1 MLLLFFAKWLNFCL
15 LDPAAVVL
23 TAEVLCT
30 VLSHYAWGKFNSS
43 LQHAGYKIGAGV
55 VWGVVLL
62 LGVHGGSTPLNWINP
77 CRNSSNYGASSHLA
91 AVSLV

>member
-1 MLLLFFAKWLNFCL
+1 MLLLFFAKWLKFCL

-43 LQHAGYKIGAGV
+43 LQHTGYKIGAGV

-62 LGVHGGSTPLNWINP
+62 LGVGVQPPLNWINP
-77 CRNSSNYGASSHLA
+77 AGIHPIMGASSHVA

>member
-62 LGVHGGSTPLNWINP
+62 LGVGVQPPLIGLTPAGIHP
-77 CRNSSNYGASSHLA
+77 IMGQAHILA